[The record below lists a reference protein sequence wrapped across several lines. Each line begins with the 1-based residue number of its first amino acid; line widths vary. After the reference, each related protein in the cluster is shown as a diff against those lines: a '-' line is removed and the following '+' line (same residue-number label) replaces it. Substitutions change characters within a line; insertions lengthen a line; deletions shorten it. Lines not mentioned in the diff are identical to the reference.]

1 MVDGLENH
9 VDGLFQTA
17 EAVELETKTNP
28 PVRARMRASCK
39 LLIDIRSKLLIVCIT
54 SKLYHELIFIPKK
67 PRHLRARVP

>member
-1 MVDGLENH
+1 VVDGLENH

-39 LLIDIRSKLLIVCIT
+39 LLIDIRSKPLLVCMVIVYY
-54 SKLYHELIFIPKK
+54 K
-67 PRHLRARVP
+67 